1 MKKDVFSR
9 KPPFF
14 LQTPHVYA
22 MQMQFWSIHNMR
34 PFSPKQTL
42 AGIEY
47 LRVYGLLLNKN
58 GCFYVKIRAEYFTF
72 Q

>member
-1 MKKDVFSR
+1 
-9 KPPFF
+9 
-14 LQTPHVYA
+14 
-22 MQMQFWSIHNMR
+22 MR

-58 GCFYVKIRAEYFTF
+58 GCFYVKIHAEYFTF
-72 Q
+72 PAINAN